1 VAGKRTK
8 KKVRLPEPRGRRGHK
23 AVNEQPGLREW
34 LKERLLRRPRP
45 TLDEIMKELEGTDYS
60 VGRTAVWEFEVAF
73 ELEKA
78 RLEHV
83 LDLAKKFNAT
93 IESSEILDVETA
105 IANFGSTK
113 LFDELLA
120 KAGEP
125 SGLTVADMLTLFS
138 KLQSSSSQRERT
150 KFAVDRGVKRTAAHI
165 RREMQE
171 LLQKQPDLLKRMLAV
186 VDQAAAEAR
195 R

>member
-1 VAGKRTK
+1 MAGKRT

-23 AVNEQPGLREW
+23 AVNEQPGLRDW

-45 TLDEIMKELEGTDYS
+45 TLDEIMQELKGTAYA